1 MYGNEVFEIL
11 TLSFLMVGLSG
22 FDFDKGTSLYS
33 SKAEAFEGCED
44 WMDSGNVVVY
54 ATNVNIAEE
63 ASRFGLENPAPMP
76 NSSGSTTDQLKN
88 ADRLYELNQLVENFL
103 AKHPTKAMKMY
114 SRMCEYEPKEQLFVG
129 YENKK
134 IQDGVWKDED
144 GMRGRMVKEKY
155 FRY

>member
-1 MYGNEVFEIL
+1 MAMRFFKIL

-33 SKAEAFEGCED
+33 SKAEAFEECED
-44 WMDSGNVVVY
+44 WKDHGNVVVY
-54 ATNVNIAEE
+54 STNINIAEE
-63 ASRFGLENPAPMP
+63 ASRFGLENPAPVSK
-76 NSSGSTTDQLKN
+76 SSGTTTDQLKHV
-88 ADRLYELNQLVENFL
+88 DRLYKWNQLVENFL
-103 AKHPTKAMKMY
+103 AKHPTKAMKIY
-114 SRMCEYEPKEQLFVG
+114 SRTCEYEPKEQLFVG

-144 GMRGRMVKEKY
+144 GMRGRMVKVKY

>member
-1 MYGNEVFEIL
+1 MRFFKIL

-33 SKAEAFEGCED
+33 SKAEAFEECED
-44 WMDSGNVVVY
+44 WKDHGNVVVY
-54 ATNVNIAEE
+54 STNINIAEE
-63 ASRFGLENPAPMP
+63 ASRFSLENPAPVSK
-76 NSSGSTTDQLKN
+76 SSGSTIDQLKY
-88 ADRLYELNQLVENFL
+88 ADRLYKWNQLVENFL
-103 AKHPTKAMKMY
+103 VKQHPTKAMKIY
-114 SRMCEYEPKEQLFVG
+114 SRMCEYEPKEKLFVG

-144 GMRGRMVKEKY
+144 GMRGRMVKVKY

>member
-1 MYGNEVFEIL
+1 MAMRFFKIL

-22 FDFDKGTSLYS
+22 FDFDKDTGLFS
-33 SKAEAFEGCED
+33 SKAEAFEECED
-44 WMDSGNVVVY
+44 WKDSGNVVVY
-54 ATNVNIAEE
+54 ATNINIAEE
-63 ASRFGLENPAPMP
+63 ASRFGLENPVPVS
-76 NSSGSTTDQLKN
+76 NSSGLTTDQLKY
-88 ADRLYELNQLVENFL
+88 ADRLYKWNQLVENFL
-103 AKHPTKAMKMY
+103 AKHPTKAMKIY

-144 GMRGRMVKEKY
+144 GMRGRMVKVKY